1 MGIRTRRAHKHS
13 RTHIVGFGILGVFG
27 FLALLTGALAV
38 SLGALVSDWLTDL
51 PDYQIGRAHV

>member
-38 SLGALVSDWLTDL
+38 SLGALVSDWLS
-51 PDYQIGRAHV
+51 PD